1 MGAELNQKLLSATDN
16 LRSKIDFGACPP
28 LEVRRGQTFLWFSSY
43 SSSPKKTSETVIAL
57 QILNLNLSKVLRDL
71 PSFLIFILVAK
82 IRDYFTDLQST
93 NNDEWV
99 IQ

>member
-1 MGAELNQKLLSATDN
+1 MYDHFEDQ
-16 LRSKIDFGACPP
+16 C
-28 LEVRRGQTFLWFSSY
+28 
-43 SSSPKKTSETVIAL
+43 
-57 QILNLNLSKVLRDL
+57 IL
-71 PSFLIFILVAK
+71 PAFFIFILVAK